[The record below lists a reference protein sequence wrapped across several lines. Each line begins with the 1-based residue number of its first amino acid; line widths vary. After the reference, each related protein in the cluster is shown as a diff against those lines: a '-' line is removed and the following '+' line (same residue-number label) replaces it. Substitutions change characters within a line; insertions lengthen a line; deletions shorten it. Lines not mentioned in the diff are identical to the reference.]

1 MHGEFGGDLRSTS
14 NFTLNRVGRKLLGTS
29 FKGAL
34 DAISMPDDDRQTQYI
49 ILNSRVAPKAG
60 HWVAFYRHD
69 GRLYYYDSFSM
80 PLKHYFKHWGPTPHK
95 QADPSDREQR
105 SEALGDDTEDENCGI
120 LALTWL
126 VLIKQFGLAP
136 AMMI

>member
-1 MHGEFGGDLRSTS
+1 MHGAFGGDLRSTS
-14 NFTLNRVGRKLLGTS
+14 NFTLDHVGRKLLGTS

-34 DAISMPDDDRQTQYI
+34 DAISMPDDDDQTQYI

-60 HWVAFYRHD
+60 HWVAFYRHG
-69 GRLYYYDSFSM
+69 GRLYYYDSFSQ
-80 PLKHYFKHWGPTPHK
+80 PLQHYFKHWGPTPHT